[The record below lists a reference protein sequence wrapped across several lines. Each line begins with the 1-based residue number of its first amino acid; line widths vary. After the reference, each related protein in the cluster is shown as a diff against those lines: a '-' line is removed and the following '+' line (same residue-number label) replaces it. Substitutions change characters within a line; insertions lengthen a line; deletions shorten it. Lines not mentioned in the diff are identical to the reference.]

1 MTVKL
6 TIEITTPIT
15 KKDHNVLRN
24 ATMAL
29 LSIANEEIGIITP
42 PDDAEGPV
50 EEPVP
55 PATPNGGVN

>member
-29 LSIANEEIGIITP
+29 LSIANEEIGIVTP
-42 PDDAEGPV
+42 PDEAEGPV
-50 EEPVP
+50 EEPAP
-55 PATPNGGVN
+55 PAPAPGVN